1 MSICLSLD
9 LVLSLINHHLPQSER
24 QRESKRAQKIRERE
38 GGSLSSPQGDFSNP
52 FSPPEEQMGEEEG
65 QYWMN
70 WNTGRAAEDTA
81 ADNWEPHM
89 IFCDIWSI

>member
-9 LVLSLINHHLPQSER
+9 LVLSPINRHLPQSER
-24 QRESKRAQKIRERE
+24 PRESERKRSERE

-52 FSPPEEQMGEEEG
+52 FSPPEEQMGVEEG

-70 WNTGRAAEDTA
+70 WNTLLSRGS
-81 ADNWEPHM
+81 
-89 IFCDIWSI
+89 C